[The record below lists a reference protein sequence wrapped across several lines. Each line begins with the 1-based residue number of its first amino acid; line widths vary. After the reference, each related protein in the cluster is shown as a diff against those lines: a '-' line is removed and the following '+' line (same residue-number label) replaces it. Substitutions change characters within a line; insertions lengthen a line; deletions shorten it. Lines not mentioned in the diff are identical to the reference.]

1 MCLLE
6 KAWAKLHGSY
16 SEIAKTP
23 SDLLFLC
30 LTNKPTYF
38 FSHRDE
44 DSTRKLDREHFWK
57 ELKVLSM
64 REFPISTGTSKRT
77 LLGETKGIKAH
88 HTYCVTGAVEAFDEK
103 G

>member
-30 LTNKPTYF
+30 LTNKPT
-38 FSHRDE
+38 
-44 DSTRKLDREHFWK
+44 
-57 ELKVLSM
+57 
-64 REFPISTGTSKRT
+64 
-77 LLGETKGIKAH
+77 
-88 HTYCVTGAVEAFDEK
+88 
-103 G
+103 